1 MNIALFEHRGA
12 IEVKKDRLVKDL
24 KGVVTDTDELL
35 QQVVDSSAEEFAAA
49 RSRIEGQLRDARSR
63 LDAARIAMAKRA
75 CDAADAT
82 QEYVR
87 ENPWKAF
94 GIPAVAG
101 LIVFMLLS
109 TRR

>member
-24 KGVVTDTDELL
+24 KGVVADTDDLL
-35 QQVVDSSAEEFAAA
+35 QQVVNSTAEEFAAT
-49 RSRIEGQLRDARSR
+49 RTRIEGQLRDARSR
-63 LDAARIAMAKRA
+63 LDAARIAVARKA

-94 GIPAVAG
+94 GIPAVAA
-101 LIVFMLLS
+101 LIVFLLLS
-109 TRR
+109 RR